1 MNKRKEKKYRI
12 FLQVLKSM
20 RKLRRISQKQMA
32 LEMGVTQSYIS
43 KIEANLRGMNIIEL
57 MDYCEVAGITLAEF
71 AARLEW
77 SFSMQLPEYKAQR
90 EEKKRVLSF
99 FLSSYTKLLYYD

>member
-1 MNKRKEKKYRI
+1 
-12 FLQVLKSM
+12 M
-20 RKLRRISQKQMA
+20 RKIKSLSQKEIA
-32 LEMGVTQSYIS
+32 SEMGVTQSYIS

-57 MDYCEVAGITLAEF
+57 MDYCEAAGISLTEF

-90 EEKKRVLSF
+90 EEKTRILSF
-99 FLSSYTKLLYYD
+99 FLSSFMRVLL